1 MRRGSPRERSDG
13 LATVVAVK
21 CQLFRRLRRDEIFPS
36 YAIRQT
42 ARSARSAGHKEG
54 TQVAAFLRADLAHR
68 SWLHAR
74 GTLRRETIVSSASMQ
89 RAVSTCLPSRNGNG
103 ESGGEAFRL
112 NIYRK
117 TGFVR
122 AHSTPRTLGVPATT
136 PRHLVLEQRWSP
148 DHCCR
153 RTTDR
158 LNPARVP
165 RETIALRGDVCTH
178 LPRIYDAFCAQ
189 HSGSQDGASLARRA
203 SSDQSSGACCAGS
216 VDPNGPARRLA
227 DWFIYRLR
235 LGWQRE
241 YPRSAD

>member
-1 MRRGSPRERSDG
+1 
-13 LATVVAVK
+13 
-21 CQLFRRLRRDEIFPS
+21 
-36 YAIRQT
+36 
-42 ARSARSAGHKEG
+42 
-54 TQVAAFLRADLAHR
+54 
-68 SWLHAR
+68 
-74 GTLRRETIVSSASMQ
+74 MQ

-103 ESGGEAFRL
+103 ESGGDAFRL

-117 TGFVR
+117 TGSVR

-136 PRHLVLEQRWSP
+136 PRHLVLEHRWSP
-148 DHCCR
+148 DHCGR

-189 HSGSQDGASLARRA
+189 HSGIQDRASLARRG
-203 SSDQSSGACCAGS
+203 SSDQGSGTCCAGG

-227 DWFIYRLR
+227 NWFIYRL
-235 LGWQRE
+235 L
-241 YPRSAD
+241 PTSADQNPLAQPRRPMDMIVQGRSMSLFQASQQWSTRSV